1 MRQTPSITLL
11 DGRIIPCY
19 ESKSS
24 EQPVSNHFLI
34 EKTDTRIRIGRLSCP
49 EQAKAAT
56 PESTYTET
64 NKEAQRKLFLTYF
77 HTFYSHR
84 ERILSDSRMF
94 LARIPMHNGLA
105 FTGMSGLLFPTLGV
119 LIEWLLHAPNAT
131 EQDADGRIWMVCRIA
146 GSPLSGN
153 NHCTLVDGD
162 GNTRS
167 QSIYPFISLWSPF
180 MRINHRYEDAKS
192 KYQSYTLKEV
202 VDIFS
207 REGLLRPDPNEI
219 TILHLNNQVARL
231 RQQIQEADKHDRTRN
246 ADFHQ
251 ALMRRHFDQLCP
263 MVRELE
269 QRLSDSEQRLTRI
282 YALRAD
288 LRHRLRNK
296 ELLPRDY
303 QQQLASL
310 NRECTEIL
318 RFCRNPST
326 THICDTLFNGEY
338 ISFKEMRNFITN
350 NHKTEQNKKWTN
362 FVRTVK
368 SILCGNSNSSKKV
381 YR

>member
-1 MRQTPSITLL
+1 MRQTLSIILL

-24 EQPVSNHFLI
+24 EQPVSNHFLV

-49 EQAKAAT
+49 GQAKAAT
-56 PESTYTET
+56 PESAYTRT
-64 NKEAQRKLFLTYF
+64 NTEAQLKLFRTYF

-94 LARIPMHNGLA
+94 LAHIPMRNGLA

-119 LIEWLLHAPNAT
+119 LIEWLLHAPYAT
-131 EQDADGRIWMVCRIA
+131 EQDANGRIWMVCRIA
-146 GSPLSGN
+146 GSPLSGS

-180 MRINHRYEDAKS
+180 MRINSRYEDAKS
-192 KYQSYTLKEV
+192 KYQSYTLEEV

-231 RQQIQEADKHDRTRN
+231 RQQIQEADKHDRKRN
-246 ADFHQ
+246 ADYHRV
-251 ALMRRHFDQLCP
+251 LMKRHFDRLCP

-269 QRLSDSEQRLTRI
+269 QQLSNSEKRLTDI

-288 LRHRLRNK
+288 LRNRLKRK
-296 ELLPRDY
+296 EISPHDY
-303 QQQLASL
+303 RKQVAPL
-310 NRECTEIL
+310 NRERTEIL

-326 THICDTLFNGEY
+326 TPICDTLFNGEY
-338 ISFKEMRNFITN
+338 IPFKEMQHFITN